1 MANGWPYRSCITASP
16 SPSGA
21 TSSPVIIPARAKSSS
36 SSASSACLARR
47 CQIESGRVY
56 IDGQALDE
64 PYVVYPSEE
73 SLSIQLEED
82 QYFIMGDNRAV
93 SLDSRSI
100 GPLSRDQ
107 LHGYVL
113 GAVFPFDRF
122 RWFS

>member
-1 MANGWPYRSCITASP
+1 
-16 SPSGA
+16 
-21 TSSPVIIPARAKSSS
+21 
-36 SSASSACLARR
+36 
-47 CQIESGRVY
+47 
-56 IDGQALDE
+56 
-64 PYVVYPSEE
+64 
-73 SLSIQLEED
+73 
-82 QYFIMGDNRAV
+82 MGDNRAV